1 MKKRVV
7 ILVIT
12 IILVS
17 IILVSLN
24 TKKQENDSQD
34 NQVKQES
41 SNQEKIEQTEELKE
55 ITIYDIEEGY
65 LKVPYNNMAKKNKY
79 EWDTYLKN
87 ENGYLKYEDNN
98 YTTKLGIDVSE
109 HQKNIDWAKVKDAGV
124 EFAILRLGYRGYGK
138 AGKIVLDKDFEQN
151 YKKATEQGI
160 EIGVY
165 FFSQAISSD
174 EIKEEAEFVLSHL
187 KGKNITYPVAFDL
200 EKIKNDEAR
209 TDNLTE
215 EDITKMTL
223 QFCNIIKENNYN
235 PSIYA
240 NAKTFT
246 KKMKLE
252 LFNDYNKWYADY
264 QEKPLYPYDFDI
276 WQYTE
281 TGKMDGIEGNVDLDI
296 CFIKK

>member
-7 ILVIT
+7 IFLLIII
-12 IILVS
+12 IILISFVAIFS
-17 IILVSLN
+17 N
-24 TKKQENDSQD
+24 RKKQENDSQD
-34 NQVKQES
+34 ITEN
-41 SNQEKIEQTEELKE
+41 IEQTEEITE

-87 ENGYLKYEDNN
+87 ENGFLKYEDNN

-109 HQKNIDWAKVKDAGV
+109 HQKNIDWSKVKDAGV

-138 AGKIVLDKDFEQN
+138 SGNIVLDKDFEQN
-151 YKKATEQGI
+151 YKNATEEGI

-174 EIKEEAEFVLSHL
+174 EIQEEAEFVLSHL
-187 KGKNITYPVAFDL
+187 QEKNITYPVVFDL
-200 EKIKNDEAR
+200 EKIKDDEAR

-246 KKMKLE
+246 TKMKLE
-252 LFNDYNKWYADY
+252 LFNDYIKWYADY

-281 TGKMDGIEGNVDLDI
+281 SGKIDGIEGNVDLDI

>member
-7 ILVIT
+7 IFLLII
-12 IILVS
+12 IILISFVAIFS
-17 IILVSLN
+17 N
-24 TKKQENDSQD
+24 TKKPENDSQD
-34 NQVKQES
+34 NKE
-41 SNQEKIEQTEELKE
+41 NKEKTEEITE

-79 EWDTYLKN
+79 EWDYLKN
-87 ENGYLKYEDNN
+87 ENGFLKYEDNN
-98 YTTKLGIDVSE
+98 YTTKLGVDVSE
-109 HQKNIDWAKVKDAGV
+109 HQKNIDWSKVKDAGV

-138 AGKIVLDKDFEQN
+138 AGNIVLDKDFEQN
-151 YKKATEQGI
+151 YKNATEEGI

-165 FFSQAISSD
+165 FFSQAVSSD
-174 EIKEEAEFVLSHL
+174 EIQEEAEFVLSHL
-187 KGKNITYPVAFDL
+187 QEKNITYPVVFDL
-200 EKIKNDEAR
+200 EKIKDDEAR

-246 KKMKLE
+246 TKMKLE
-252 LFNDYNKWYADY
+252 LFNDYIKWYADY

-281 TGKMDGIEGNVDLDI
+281 SGKVDGIEGNVDLDI